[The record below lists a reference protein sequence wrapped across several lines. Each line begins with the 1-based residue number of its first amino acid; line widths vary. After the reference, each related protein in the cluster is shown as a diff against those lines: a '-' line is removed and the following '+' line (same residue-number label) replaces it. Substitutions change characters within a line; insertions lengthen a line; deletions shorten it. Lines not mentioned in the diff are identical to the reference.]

1 MRKHL
6 QLQPVMLEPGQ
17 QQIMQSQGRQQQVR
31 HPQNRQQQDRQRQAR
46 HQESQQEDLK
56 QYQQSSQQKS
66 CRKMMDPPSQSFIDL
81 STMEA
86 LEYEDGNASHI
97 AVIHVSD
104 PQQPDPMQSQ
114 GRQQQVRHPQNRQ
127 QQDRQQQAR
136 HQESQQED
144 PKQYQESSQQK
155 SRWKKMDPPSQSFI
169 DLSTMEALEYKD
181 GNGSLPSHIAVIH
194 VSDPQQLDPRPRSNR
209 LPSSASVIVCNS
221 SMHPFDKELFQ
232 TATATFCIHSVS
244 CSPNDLQI
252 AFQVLYRHA
261 KHASIIH
268 CYKRFLG
275 LMSVGVRR

>member
-1 MRKHL
+1 
-6 QLQPVMLEPGQ
+6 
-17 QQIMQSQGRQQQVR
+17 
-31 HPQNRQQQDRQRQAR
+31 
-46 HQESQQEDLK
+46 
-56 QYQQSSQQKS
+56 
-66 CRKMMDPPSQSFIDL
+66 MDPPSQSFIDL

-114 GRQQQVRHPQNRQ
+114 GRQQQVQHPQNRQ
-127 QQDRQQQAR
+127 QQDRQRQAR

-169 DLSTMEALEYKD
+169 NLSTMEALEYED

-194 VSDPQQLDPRPRSNR
+194 VSDPQQPDRDLEAIVHHHQLLSLFAIPPCIHLTKNSSKRQLPLSAFIAFLVLQTICR
-209 LPSSASVIVCNS
+209 LPFRCCTD
-221 SMHPFDKELFQ
+221 MQ
-232 TATATFCIHSVS
+232 
-244 CSPNDLQI
+244 
-252 AFQVLYRHA
+252 RHA

-268 CYKRFLG
+268 CYERFPG
-275 LMSVGVRR
+275 MMSVGARW